1 MNLFKT
7 ISAIALV
14 SAACSFPVSA
24 SEMGDLHL
32 LRIVNISTEAPP
44 ALMKPVNETKKAM
57 PREFVQPPPLVPH
70 GVENKMVN
78 KDVNTS
84 LQCHTPQAIAEP
96 LIKNNFQP
104 VDALK

>member
-7 ISAIALV
+7 ISATALV
-14 SAACSFPVSA
+14 SAACSFSVSA
-24 SEMGDLHL
+24 SEMGDLHS

-44 ALMKPVNETKKAM
+44 ALMKPKKAM
-57 PREFVQPPPLVPH
+57 PREFVPPPLVPH

-78 KDVNTS
+78 KDAS